1 MVDIID
7 QPPDHATSSFDSIV
21 RSYDHAAPHTCAITT
36 NSLTTTHLSDK
47 YNNTTISSV
56 LDKSIELTRE
66 NKFHGHSTIATKSL
80 FGITHI
86 LTGGI
91 SQAHIKR
98 LAAAY
103 TRLKETKRNKHSII
117 SIQTL
122 LHTLVISVSSYN
134 PLYAPKYPSTSVS
147 SSIELCTLNISKT
160 PTPPLHNRCMLHS
173 FPTIIMTFISHPCS
187 SLNYRDE
194 LAN

>member
-1 MVDIID
+1 MVDIIN
-7 QPPDHATSSFDSIV
+7 QPPDHVTSSFDSIV
-21 RSYDHAAPHTCAITT
+21 RSYDHAAPHTCAKTT
-36 NSLTTTHLSDK
+36 NSLTTTHISDK

-56 LDKSIELTRE
+56 LDKSTESTRE

-134 PLYAPKYPSTSVS
+134 PLCTQIPFDKCLKFDRTMHFKYIKDTNPTVTQPAHATFVSHDHHDLHIPSMFLTQ
-147 SSIELCTLNISKT
+147 L
-160 PTPPLHNRCMLHS
+160 
-173 FPTIIMTFISHPCS
+173 
-187 SLNYRDE
+187 
-194 LAN
+194 